1 MDETLIKRWAWQMQ
15 RALIWY
21 FTNHGVPNPD
31 PGDVGCLTAI
41 GVTEIDRRNLG
52 FKPQSF
58 FIMASLL
65 VPALLNPNHILHAE
79 ITGAVAACKG
89 QSGGAAM
96 AMRAATTA
104 PTKARGPLS
113 EIATL
118 GKAPKLPG
126 LGSRAKAFAT
136 MLKAKAAPKRTEKRR
151 PK

>member
-1 MDETLIKRWAWQMQ
+1 DAVVGPRVG
-15 RALIWY
+15 RPSPSR
-21 FTNHGVPNPD
+21 PNR
-31 PGDVGCLTAI
+31 V
-41 GVTEIDRRNLG
+41 

-58 FIMASLL
+58 FIMPSLL
-65 VPALLNPNHILHAE
+65 VPALLNPNHIRHAE
-79 ITGAVAACKG
+79 TTVAVAACKG
-89 QSGGAAM
+89 QAGGAAM